1 MAVPSTFADLSTTPG
16 SNSGLISDSTAVNQI
31 DNHLQTVYALI
42 ASIYANSGNGWS
54 SSYLPAANPSY
65 TGTLTGG
72 TGVVN
77 LGSGQLYKAAGG
89 DVGIGTTTPS
99 TKLTVA
105 GGVKIGT
112 GAATNNAT
120 LMVNTPNGTPAGI
133 QLFQDSQESWVIQ
146 NVTSGTALVF
156 ESSGTEQVRLN
167 NNGSFG
173 IGTASPAGRLH
184 VKTTSTTI
192 PAVLD
197 TSADTAPSYAQFRVN
212 ASAGWEVGMSQAS
225 EGYDFRWCYGAFGT
239 GNSRLRLDSSGNLIQ
254 RLQGAVP
261 TLNNQEAVMTF
272 PNNSTLRITFKGT
285 DGTSRSVDLAL
296 T

>member
-54 SSYLPAANPSY
+54 NPYLTTANPSY

-77 LGSGQLYKAAGG
+77 LGSGQIYKAAGG
-89 DVGIGTTTPS
+89 DV
-99 TKLTVA
+99 
-105 GGVKIGT
+105 
-112 GAATNNAT
+112 
-120 LMVNTPNGTPAGI
+120 
-133 QLFQDSQESWVIQ
+133 
-146 NVTSGTALVF
+146 
-156 ESSGTEQVRLN
+156 
-167 NNGSFG
+167 G

-261 TLNNQEAVMTF
+261 TLNNQEAILTF